1 MNHTQLKAFDAVV
14 REGSFSRAGIRLGL
28 TQPAITIQVKALE
41 RYYGKKLFNRRGRG
55 VTPTTTGQSLYEITQ
70 RLFKIEEQAHY
81 LLKNQTD
88 EKSAGNL
95 KVGSDCQGLAVGLVT
110 EWARQHQ
117 GVFVTFHHYSADMV
131 YRELLSGNLDVVITA
146 TPTKDNRFVVKTLG
160 DQHLMLLVPKH
171 HPLSNRKTI
180 SLEELTGVNNLIY
193 DNGSIIQ
200 HIFNQATQGQ
210 DKTMQPTMN
219 IGSSDA
225 IRHAVGD
232 GFGVGVVI
240 DSEAASDG
248 RFVALEV
255 IGVSEHL
262 LSHVVVLKTME
273 DQPIL
278 KSFVS
283 EVAPLVKR
291 QQPVFFPIGMG
302 DVPKPR
308 EDLGV
313 PLANSA
319 NLFQRHLKSVAGA
332 GKQTLSGSK
341 R

>member
-55 VTPTTTGQSLYEITQ
+55 VTPTTTGQSLYEMTQ
-70 RLFKIEEQAHY
+70 RLFKIEEQVHH
-81 LLKNQTD
+81 LLKNPTD
-88 EKSAGNL
+88 EKSAGDL
-95 KVGSDCQGLAVGLVT
+95 KVGSDCQGLAIGMVT

-117 GVFVTFHHYSADMV
+117 GIFVTFHNCSPDMA

-160 DQHLMLLVPKH
+160 DQHLMVLVPRH

-180 SLEELTGVNNLIY
+180 TLEELTGVSNLIY

-210 DKTMQPTMN
+210 DKTIQPTMN

-225 IRHAVGD
+225 IRHAVGQ

-240 DSEAASDG
+240 DSEAASDAHL
-248 RFVALEV
+248 VALEV
-255 IGVSEHL
+255 TGVSQNL
-262 LSHVVVLKTME
+262 LSHVVVLKAME
-273 DQPIL
+273 EEPIL

-283 EVAPLVKR
+283 EVALLAKR

-302 DVPKPR
+302 HMPKPR

-319 NLFQRHLKSVAGA
+319 NLFQQHLKSVAGT
-332 GKQTLSGSK
+332 GKQTLSASK